1 MTVQILH
8 VAAHL
13 PEPILGN
20 DELAG
25 RFAGWTADKILAK
38 TGIRSRRVCPL
49 AQTAGDLA
57 EAAARA
63 LPKGALEGVEALIF
77 CTQSPDWLL
86 PATACTLQHR
96 LGLGTSCAAFD
107 LNQGCSGYIYA
118 LGMATALIS
127 SGQAARVLVLTA
139 DTYTRFCDPADRTT
153 VPLFG
158 DAGTATVVGA
168 GPGTG
173 TGVGPFVYGTD
184 GSGASDLV
192 YHASACRPHAD
203 RWLRMDGAKVFAF
216 AMRRVPEAVAAVLA
230 KAGLQDSDID
240 LYVLHQA
247 TRFLIEALATRLGVS
262 QERLAIH
269 LEEVGNTV
277 SSSIPLTLA
286 AWSQDQRLRAG
297 MRLLLV
303 GFGVGYS
310 WGACPVIWN
319 PAPERACSC
328 QPPAP

>member
-1 MTVQILH
+1 MSVQILH

-25 RFAGWTADKILAK
+25 RFAGWTAAKILAK
-38 TGIRSRRVCPL
+38 TGIRTRRVCPPD
-49 AQTAGDLA
+49 QTAGDLA

-63 LPKGALEGVEALIF
+63 LPSGALDGVDALIF

-86 PATACTLQHR
+86 PATACALQQR
-96 LGLGTSCAAFD
+96 LGLGTTCAAFD
-107 LNQGCSGYIYA
+107 LNQGCSGYVYA
-118 LGMATALIS
+118 LGLATALITS
-127 SGQAARVLVLTA
+127 DQAARVLVLTA

-158 DAGTATVVGA
+158 DAGTATIVGA
-168 GPGTG
+168 GSGTSTSG
-173 TGVGPFVYGTD
+173 GIGPFVYGTD
-184 GSGASDLV
+184 GSGAADLV

-216 AMRRVPEAVAAVLA
+216 AMRRVPEVVAAVLG

-247 TRFLIEALATRLGVS
+247 NRFLIDALAARLGVN

-286 AWSQDQRLRAG
+286 AWSQDQRLRTG

-319 PAPERACSC
+319 PAHTRA
-328 QPPAP
+328 